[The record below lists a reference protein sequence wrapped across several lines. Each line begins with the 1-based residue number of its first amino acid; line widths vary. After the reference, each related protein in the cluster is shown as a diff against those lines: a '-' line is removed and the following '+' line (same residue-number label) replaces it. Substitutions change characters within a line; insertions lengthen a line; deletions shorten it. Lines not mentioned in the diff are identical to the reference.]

1 MWIDLILIHLNSH
14 MKIKTNLRISQ
25 TKYIFNV
32 IKVSFVLI
40 IKKNHLYGLYNIMT
54 CAIVLDRRKENDM
67 WLFTWTILKC
77 MYKR

>member
-14 MKIKTNLRISQ
+14 MQIKTNLRISQ

-40 IKKNHLYGLYNIMT
+40 TLSTN
-54 CAIVLDRRKENDM
+54 R
-67 WLFTWTILKC
+67 ILTHPLLKTNEP
-77 MYKR
+77 K